1 MGINLTPFLI
11 NVLCVF
17 CFIMLGLFI
26 CLLELWHLKC
36 AVVQEWIGQWG
47 LAAVLWILGR
57 LAEKDCDAFWIFFLL
72 LLGTQEQMFDQ
83 IKLFS
88 QKKRI
93 SLSAVHLPWQW
104 ILKVLESVTRVFPV
118 HPLCSCYTSAP
129 LLRKGCASARS
140 RVSSS
145 WKGAE
150 WEGCCTVDCLPS
162 LSLTLS
168 QSLSSGNCYSFPIF
182 FSH

>member
-1 MGINLTPFLI
+1 MCCSLRMNWTVGASGSPLNSRKTCRKRLW
-11 NVLCVF
+11 
-17 CFIMLGLFI
+17 
-26 CLLELWHLKC
+26 CLL
-36 AVVQEWIGQWG
+36 G
-47 LAAVLWILGR
+47 
-57 LAEKDCDAFWIFFLL
+57 FFLL

-93 SLSAVHLPWQW
+93 RFSAIHLPWQW
-104 ILKVLESVTRVFPV
+104 ILKVLETVTRVFPV

-129 LLRKGCASARS
+129 LLRKGCASAWS
-140 RVSSS
+140 RVRSS

-168 QSLSSGNCYSFPIF
+168 QSLSSGIAIHFPYF
-182 FSH
+182 FLINFILWLLSAQRKFFASSSL